1 MMSMH
6 ALHIFHGSDLTNG
19 VDRITLTLVAALK
32 VQGHAPRAVV
42 PAEGAVT
49 EALHN
54 LGIPYQCAAIDCCR
68 GTAARAELRY
78 LAKSDAR
85 RRMLQA
91 AFDQNRPEL
100 VHLNT
105 GHLLDSALAAAHAG
119 IPVLWHIHS
128 PFEVDYSRYS
138 GFMGEEG
145 YAWML
150 SSLGSG
156 VVAVSEDI
164 RDSLATHVPA
174 ERLFVVHNGVDVAD
188 LERRS
193 SLGCDIRSE
202 LGLPAEAR
210 LVIGIGRIS
219 AQKDFAAF
227 ARVAECVA
235 ITHQD
240 AYFLIAGPPESLEH
254 ADELAR
260 QIATSRLEGRVFVLG
275 ARLDVPSLLRQSDL
289 FLSTAIFEGH
299 PLTTLEAMALRKPV
313 VAMACVGLRECVA
326 AGIDGLLAPLGDVE
340 GTAKAVTCVLDNYGL
355 ARRLGEAARQT
366 VEARFSSRVFAA
378 QFMDAAQA
386 IIRLG
391 PPPAERGAVA
401 VIEGLLTQLGRAESR
416 LLEAE
421 AHRPS
426 LRQRSRNLL
435 LKLAPSRT
443 GNRG

>member
-1 MMSMH
+1 MH
-6 ALHIFHGSDLTNG
+6 ALHVFHGSDLTNG
-19 VDRITLTLVAALK
+19 VDRITLTLISALK
-32 VQGHAPRAVV
+32 FQGHALRAIV
-42 PAEGAVT
+42 PTEGAVT
-49 EALHN
+49 EALRN
-54 LGIPYQCAAIDCCR
+54 LGIPYQCAAIDCCQSS
-68 GTAARAELRY
+68 AARAELRY

-85 RRMLQA
+85 RRMLRTV
-91 AFDQNRPEL
+91 FDQSRPEL

-105 GHLLDSALAAAHAG
+105 GHLLDGALAAADAG
-119 IPVLWHIHS
+119 IPVIWHIHS
-128 PFEVDYSRYS
+128 PFEVDFSRYS

-145 YAWML
+145 YAWIL

-164 RDSLATHVPA
+164 RDSLAAHVPA

-193 SLGCDIRSE
+193 CLGGDIRSE

-219 AQKDFAAF
+219 AQKDFATF

-235 ITHQD
+235 ATHKD
-240 AYFLIAGPPESLEH
+240 VYFLIAGPPENREH

-260 QIATSRLEGRVFVLG
+260 QITSSRLEGRVFVLG
-275 ARLDVPSLLRQSDL
+275 ARSDVPSLLRQSDL

-313 VAMACVGLRECVA
+313 VAMACVGLRECVVD
-326 AGIDGLLAPLGDVE
+326 GVDGLLAPLGDVE
-340 GTAKAVTCVLDNYGL
+340 CTAKAVTRVLNDNHL
-355 ARRLGEAARQT
+355 DRRLREAARQT
-366 VEARFSSRVFAA
+366 VETRFSSRIFAT
-378 QFMDAAQA
+378 QFLDAAQA
-386 IIRLG
+386 VVRFG

-401 VIEGLLTQLGRAESR
+401 VIEGLLTQLGRAEAR

-426 LRQRSRNLL
+426 LMQRSRNLL

-443 GNRG
+443 GSRG

>member
-1 MMSMH
+1 MQ
-6 ALHIFHGSDLTNG
+6 ALHVFHGSDLTNG

-32 VQGHAPRAVV
+32 AQGHAPRAVV

-49 EALHN
+49 EALRN
-54 LGIPYQCAAIDCCR
+54 FGIPYQCAAIDCCR
-68 GTAARAELRY
+68 GSAARAELRY

-85 RRMLQA
+85 RRLLRTV
-91 AFDQNRPEL
+91 FDQNRPEL

-105 GHLLDSALAAAHAG
+105 GHLLDGALAAAHAG
-119 IPVLWHIHS
+119 IPVFWHIHS
-128 PFEVDYSRYS
+128 PFEVDFSCYS

-145 YAWML
+145 YAWIL

-156 VVAVSEDI
+156 VVAVSKDI
-164 RDSLATHVPA
+164 RDSLAAHVPA
-174 ERLFVVHNGVDVAD
+174 ERLFVVHNGVDEAD

-193 SLGCDIRSE
+193 SLGGDIRSE

-219 AQKDFAAF
+219 AQKDFATF
-227 ARVAECVA
+227 ARVAERVA
-235 ITHQD
+235 MTHRD
-240 AYFLIAGPPESLEH
+240 VYFLIAGPPESREH

-260 QIATSRLEGRVFVLG
+260 QIASCHLEGRVFALG
-275 ARLDVPSLLRQSDL
+275 ARSDVPSLLRQSDL

-326 AGIDGLLAPLGDVE
+326 DGVDGLLAPLGDVE
-340 GTAKAVTCVLDNYGL
+340 GTAKAVTRVLDDDGL
-355 ARRLGEAARQT
+355 ARRLREAARQT

-386 IIRLG
+386 IVRLG

-401 VIEGLLTQLGRAESR
+401 VVEGLLAQLGRAEER
-416 LLEAE
+416 LRGTEAP
-421 AHRPS
+421 RPS
-426 LRQRSRNLL
+426 LMQRGRNLL
-435 LKLAPSRT
+435 RRWASSRT
-443 GNRG
+443 GNQG